1 MATDMYNP
9 QGAAFHNKLPMKQIS
24 RLNQLD
30 SIEDIHRYRI
40 EYTLGTYY
48 PVRCTPSISIDIDS
62 EIPIVMSAGDIV
74 AIKEI
79 KPKYAYSSADN
90 ECGIL
95 QSGDVAVSLN
105 VATAAVMKKDIDF
118 LYPRDMSGF
127 IVKANG
133 GYQATDTYSANDVTY
148 GVLTVSGSVPTAGVT
163 TYIRS
168 ANKPAGIMGSK
179 VKADFKHR
187 YLNYDTKT
195 SGYSIIPA
203 GVLTLPVITISG
215 SGGTLATVIANVKA
229 AVDAKHQYI
238 LLSGTS
244 DTDATILGYSAAGTK
259 LMSSLNGKFIK
270 YDNSDADQVFGKI
283 LEKRVRIPYDMS
295 VYDESFPGSQIKGTD
310 TAGLSKRLYDFMYDS
325 LVAAGQTGS
334 ALAKETLKTYFYST
348 LTVGTNVRVTFSNV
362 DVVFGY
368 LAK

>member
-9 QGAAFHNKLPMKQIS
+9 QGAAFHNKLPMKTIT

-48 PVRCTPSISIDIDS
+48 PVRCTPSVAVDLDS
-62 EIPIVMSAGDIV
+62 EIPIVMTAGDIV

-79 KPKYAYSSADN
+79 KPKQSYSSADN

-95 QSGDVAVSLN
+95 QSGDVSVSLN
-105 VATAAVMKKDIDF
+105 VATGAVMKKDIDF

-148 GVLTVSGSVPTAGVT
+148 GILTATGAVPTAGAT
-163 TYIRS
+163 TYVRA
-168 ANKPAGIMGSK
+168 ANKPSGIIGSR
-179 VKADFKHR
+179 VMADFKHR
-187 YLNYDTKT
+187 YLNYDVKT

-215 SGGTLATVIANVKA
+215 SGGTLAAVITAVKA
-229 AVDAKHQYI
+229 AVDPQHQYI

-244 DTDATILGYSAAGTK
+244 DTDATIIGYNAAGTK
-259 LMSSLNGKFIK
+259 LMSSTNGKFIK
-270 YDNSDADQVFGKI
+270 YDNSDTDQVFGKI

-295 VYDESFPGSQIKGTD
+295 KYDDSFPGSQIKGMD
-310 TAGLSKRLYDFMYDS
+310 TAGLSKRLYTFMYDS
-325 LVAAGQTGS
+325 LVAAGATGT
-334 ALAKETLKTYFYST
+334 ALAKETIKTYFYST
-348 LTVGTNVRVTFSNV
+348 VTVATNVKVTYSNV
-362 DVVFGY
+362 DVLFGY